1 MGNAVSSSD
10 SAEGNVNDD
19 EIGEE
24 DARVLPIAAAAAVS
38 AIQKK
43 NVLFEVATPLCRRTS
58 KAFATAGM
66 YDYFE
71 EHRV

>member
-24 DARVLPIAAAAAVS
+24 DARNT
-38 AIQKK
+38 KK